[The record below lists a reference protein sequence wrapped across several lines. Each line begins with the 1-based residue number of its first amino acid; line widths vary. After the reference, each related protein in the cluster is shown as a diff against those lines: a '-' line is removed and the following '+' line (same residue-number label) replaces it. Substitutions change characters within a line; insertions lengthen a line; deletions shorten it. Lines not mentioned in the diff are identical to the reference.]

1 MSINNAIFYSNVCRA
16 KVVTLNSGSYSYITV
31 FVLAEITFTSDYS
44 RSGGRSIHQVCAVII
59 KLFRLSVQSVAQEK

>member
-31 FVLAEITFTSDYS
+31 YVMAKITFTCDLH
-44 RSGGRSIHQVCAVII
+44 RSGGSSIHLDTGA
-59 KLFRLSVQSVAQEK
+59 AGT